1 MRLGADVSEHQ
12 RGVDLRGL
20 DFLNFVV
27 IRTTDGDYRDTAY
40 PEHTAAAAHAGLET
54 AAYHFLRAPSEGA
67 PVAAQVEASVAVL
80 GTTRPPM
87 WLDVE
92 SLAGLSLADVREA
105 HRCFTAAG
113 VPVAGVYTTA
123 SYWRRHMLL
132 ADPREFGQLWLAAWG
147 DNPVVDLGAPERGL
161 PALSAWPRPLGLP
174 TPSMWQFTSR
184 GLTGGVEVDLN
195 LAL

>member
-1 MRLGADVSEHQ
+1 MRLGVDVSEYQ
-12 RGVDLRGL
+12 RGIDLGG
-20 DFLNFVV
+20 LNFAV
-27 IRTTDGDYRDTAY
+27 IRTTDGDYRDTAF
-40 PEHTAAAAHAGLET
+40 PEHAAAAGAAGLDI
-54 AAYHFLRAPSEGA
+54 AAYHFLRAPSEGT